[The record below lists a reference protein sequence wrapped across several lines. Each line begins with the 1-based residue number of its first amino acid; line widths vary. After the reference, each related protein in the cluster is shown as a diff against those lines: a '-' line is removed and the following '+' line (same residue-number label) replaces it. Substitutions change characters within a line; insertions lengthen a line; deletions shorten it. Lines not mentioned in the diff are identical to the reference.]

1 MTISDEASDVSRQ
14 NLPGSSDSSRD
25 VNSRREPF
33 LGQPGGVVNLNG
45 TSVDPDSVEI
55 PAPVFLGANPERGGY
70 DREAIEK
77 FITTL
82 CGDAPGLMQTV
93 RKDSKGMAPR
103 FHTTDTLGIGEAVK
117 RLANLSAAPAEN
129 SHLYIQVST
138 CITNPNDTSQEKF
151 GDFGYKRG
159 GKANV
164 SHLLCLWNDI
174 DYGDDGHAEG
184 KNGRLPH
191 PPDAATAH
199 AIYRNSGLPEASV
212 IVNSGGGL
220 YEIVLL
226 ETPLDVRDPAVRDRV
241 ESVTKRWQQLIEK
254 TAREMGYHYGAGVG
268 NTERLLRVPGT
279 VNTKVWDNKRRATAL
294 YGDDARYCFADL
306 EALINDLHPEPP
318 PPVRPDGGQIGMER
332 WSWSGDEDDL
342 PGTDF
347 NARGDWQRDI
357 LDPAGITY
365 AHAAGNVT
373 YWCRPGKSPRD
384 GHGFSLDHKPDLLF
398 SFTDGTALP
407 QWKFFDKFSAFA
419 HLFHGGDFKK
429 ASAQLRT
436 MGYGN
441 DPSLFTQKQDD
452 TWDEQPTPDADA
464 ADEMDTPTIVQPEA
478 ETEWIDPIPLEE
490 EQPPAYD
497 LSKLGELGAYAQHTA
512 EAISVPYG
520 MSLMTHLGAVSAAV
534 GGRRR
539 VNVRPEWDEAVVLHT
554 LALAPPGSK
563 KSPAQKK
570 ATAPLRAQEKLRQ
583 EADKTDV
590 AVDAMKREILEDRIK
605 EARKRAVMGKTKTD
619 RDNAEG
625 DIMDLV
631 SQQIHMGP
639 PKQHTRLVA
648 SDVTPEEL
656 ANLMD
661 RQGGRMAVLD
671 SEATFL
677 SVISGRYSQGG
688 KPKLELTLSAY
699 DHQSATVDRVSKDE
713 PVILENP
720 SLTISLAVQ
729 GDAIT
734 GLGKSTAEM
743 DKKGAWGRF
752 LYDVSSGRTLRTRY
766 TPKIPKEVEAAH
778 ELRIQELMK
787 TCYDDT
793 EIKDMSLSDEAADIF
808 FVHYE
813 KSDPAYRADHHR
825 VRIQGWDEKQ
835 PGRIIRIAALRTLYE
850 NPHALEIPGHIM
862 RDVVALD
869 ETMTAHAHKAS
880 GFMQLSDR
888 DPLEPARDVL
898 DWLQGEMF
906 TRPVKASEV
915 QAAMRRKRRPWCNRL
930 DDVLDALQALSEYH
944 YLGFRVRPDGSR
956 DTRLFKVHPLLA
968 GEAAE
973 EPLPPEESAEGTAEA
988 PVSSPA
994 PAPTAEDKAEEESIE
1009 ETQMRQSALVF
1020 GLFLLE
1026 FCETGPRNTHW
1037 ITAQELL
1044 DAFVSYA
1051 GDDGWLNPV
1060 RLGKIIRR
1068 ILPDAE
1074 RSKKRI
1080 DGKHTSIYKGVQII
1094 PMS

>member
-1 MTISDEASDVSRQ
+1 MTISDEASDVSRE
-14 NLPGSSDSSRD
+14 NLPGSSDTSRD
-25 VNSRREPF
+25 VNSQQDLF
-33 LGQPGGVVNLNG
+33 LGDPGSVVNLNG
-45 TSVDPDSVEI
+45 TMADLDAAVEI
-55 PAPVFLGANPERGGY
+55 PVPVSLGANPDGGGY
-70 DREAIEK
+70 DRDAIEK

-82 CGDAPGLMQTV
+82 CEGAPGLMQTV

-103 FHTTDTLGIGEAVK
+103 FHTTDALGISEAVT
-117 RLANLSAAPAEN
+117 RLSNLSAAPAED

-138 CITNPNDTSQEKF
+138 CIKNPNDTSQEKF
-151 GDFGYKRG
+151 GVFGSKRG

-174 DYGDDGHAEG
+174 DYGEDGHAEG
-184 KNGRLPH
+184 KKGRLPN

-199 AIYRNSGLPEASV
+199 AIYQNSGLPEASV

-226 ETPLDVRDPAVRDRV
+226 ESPLDVTDPAVRDRV

-279 VNTKVWDNKRRATAL
+279 VNTKVWNNKRRATAL
-294 YGDDARYCFADL
+294 YADDARYCFTDL
-306 EALINDLHPEPP
+306 EALINDLHPEPL

-332 WSWSGDEDDL
+332 WSGTEEDDL

-347 NARGDWQRDI
+347 NTRGDWQRDI

-365 AHAAGNVT
+365 AHAAGHVT

-398 SFTDGTALP
+398 AFTDGTALP
-407 QWKFFDKFSAFA
+407 QWKFYDKFSAFA
-419 HLFHGGDFKK
+419 YLFHGGDFK
-429 ASAQLRT
+429 SAATALRA

-441 DPSLFTQKQDD
+441 DSGSFTQKQDD
-452 TWDEQPTPDADA
+452 TWDDQPAPDASVTEEA
-464 ADEMDTPTIVQPEA
+464 DTPVAAPSPDA
-478 ETEWIDPIPLEE
+478 ETEWIEPIPLEE

-497 LSKLGELGAYAQHTA
+497 LSKLGELGAYAQYTA

-539 VNVRPEWDEAVVLHT
+539 VRVRPRWTEAVVLHT
-554 LALAPPGSK
+554 LALAPPGSR
-563 KSPAQKK
+563 KSQAQTE
-570 ATAPLRAQEKLRQ
+570 ATAALRAEEKTRQ
-583 EADKTDV
+583 KADQTAV
-590 AVDAMKREILEDRIK
+590 ALDRMRRDILEDRIK
-605 EARKRAVMGKTKTD
+605 EARKRAVTGKTKKD
-619 RDNAEG
+619 RDDATADTEA
-625 DIMDLV
+625 LV
-631 SQQIHMGP
+631 KQQVDMGP
-639 PKQHTRLVA
+639 SKQETRLTA
-648 SDVTPEEL
+648 SDITPEEL
-656 ANLMD
+656 AYLMD
-661 RQGGRMAVLD
+661 RQGERMAIIE
-671 SEATFL
+671 SEASFL
-677 SVISGRYSQGG
+677 SIISGRYSQGG
-688 KPKLELTLSAY
+688 KPKLELTLSSY
-699 DHQSATVDRVSKDE
+699 DHQSVTVDRVSKDE
-713 PVILENP
+713 PVMLDNP

-734 GLGKSTAEM
+734 GLGRNTLEM

-752 LYDVSSGRTLRTRY
+752 LYDVSPGQALRTRE
-766 TPKIPKEVEAAH
+766 TPDIPAEVEQVH
-778 ELRIQELMK
+778 HQRIRELMK
-787 TCYDDT
+787 ACYDDT
-793 EIKDMSLSDEAADIF
+793 EVRDMTLTKEASEIF
-808 FVHYE
+808 LDHYME
-813 KSDPAYRADHHR
+813 SDPAYRADHHR
-825 VRIQGWDEKQ
+825 VRIKGWDDKQ

-898 DWLQGEMF
+898 DWLKGEMF

-944 YLGFRVRPDGSR
+944 YLGFRVRPDGTR
-956 DTRLFKVHPLLA
+956 DNRLFKVHPLIA
-968 GEAAE
+968 GEKIE
-973 EPLPPEESAEGTAEA
+973 EDTPTEGTATETTGT
-988 PVSSPA
+988 PVETPI
-994 PAPTAEDKAEEESIE
+994 PTAEERAEEESAE

-1020 GLFLLE
+1020 GRFLAE
-1026 FCETGPRNTHW
+1026 FCETGPRATHW
-1037 ITAQELL
+1037 ITTQELL
-1044 DAFVSYA
+1044 DVFISYSS
-1051 GDDGWLNPV
+1051 DDGWLNAV
-1060 RLGKIIRR
+1060 RLGKIVRR
-1068 ILPDAE
+1068 VLPDAE
-1074 RSKKRI
+1074 RAKKRI
-1080 DGKHTSIYKGVQII
+1080 DGKMTSIYKGVQII
-1094 PMS
+1094 PMT